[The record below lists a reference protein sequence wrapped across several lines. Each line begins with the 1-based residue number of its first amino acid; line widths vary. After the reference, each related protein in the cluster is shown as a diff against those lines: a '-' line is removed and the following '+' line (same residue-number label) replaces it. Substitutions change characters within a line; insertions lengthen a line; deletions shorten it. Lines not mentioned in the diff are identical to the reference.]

1 MPTRSFRF
9 QYVIR
14 CGDAFLACRIEIGQ
28 QHFEDLDVILRIERI
43 ESCDRFIFT
52 GFHLRSPVFWVLFLS
67 FLCEGDTF
75 YEQKTAGYVQRDG
88 HRRLKTQKRCPRL
101 LVGNA
106 DWRAVLATAA
116 AAVIAKA
123 VSAAAEGQ
131 QDQDPDDRTAVIAA
145 VASAVSDPIAVAEAA
160 AEEEQEQDQTAVVA
174 AEKSV
179 SAPVIVGCAAS
190 AVCC

>member
-1 MPTRSFRF
+1 M
-9 QYVIR
+9 
-14 CGDAFLACRIEIGQ
+14 
-28 QHFEDLDVILRIERI
+28 
-43 ESCDRFIFT
+43 
-52 GFHLRSPVFWVLFLS
+52 LFLS

-106 DWRAVLATAA
+106 DWRAVLAAAA

-160 AEEEQEQDQTAVVA
+160 AEDEQEQDQTAVVRRRKIRFRTRYCWLCRIRSLLLINHSYS
-174 AEKSV
+174 EPPKMV
-179 SAPVIVGCAAS
+179 VMLYDM
-190 AVCC
+190 